1 MKKSVIIPT
10 LLLSLSLSL
19 AACGNRKNVSDDSD
33 GKITNNTAATDG
45 PVNSKPTTANPTAVT
60 TEPTVPSSRPTES
73 SSEREPMASGS
84 ENSSHSATDSDTEGD
99 ANNGTDRNSAE
110 GNSSVGNDSNSGGL
124 GRNRSRGIFG
134 GKERF

>member
-1 MKKSVIIPT
+1 MKKSVIIPI

-45 PVNSKPTTANPTAVT
+45 PMDSKPTTANPTAVT

-84 ENSSHSATDSDTEGD
+84 ENSSHSDTEGN
-99 ANNGTDRNSAE
+99 AENGTDRNSAE

-124 GRNRSRGIFG
+124 GRNRSRGILG